1 MAIEGIGEIYV
12 NKMTLSGGNPAR
24 FENGPVGLFDGIVL
38 VKTHDVYAGRQGS
51 QTYPVAADETFG
63 LQRIDLMD
71 LWFKNQSSSNEG
83 VVHVIGTVFKPG
95 KKER

>member
-12 NKMTLSGGNPAR
+12 NKMTLSGDNAAR

-51 QTYPVAADETFG
+51 QTYPIAADESIG
-63 LQRIDLMD
+63 LQRMDLMD
-71 LWFKNQSSSNEG
+71 LWFKNQNSANAG
-83 VVHVIGTVFKPG
+83 VVHVIGTVFKLS